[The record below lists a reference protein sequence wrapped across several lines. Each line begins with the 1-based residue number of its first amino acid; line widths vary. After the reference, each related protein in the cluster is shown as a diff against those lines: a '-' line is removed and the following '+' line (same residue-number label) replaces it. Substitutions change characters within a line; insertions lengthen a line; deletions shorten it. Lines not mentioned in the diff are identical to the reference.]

1 MNTGMAK
8 KQRTWLCDE
17 DCNHCAVVHNRQVSL
32 LMNTLRH
39 TYGDDIEEIGNEIC
53 PNLCCCADCHIDD
66 YCHIGDDDGK
76 RLCEIDNLSR
86 ELAQKFRRKFGIKR
100 R

>member
-1 MNTGMAK
+1 MAK

-17 DCNHCAVVHNRQVSL
+17 DCNHCAVIRNRPVSL
-32 LMNTLRH
+32 LMNTLLH
-39 TYGDDIEEIGNEIC
+39 IYGDEIEEIGNEIC

-66 YCHIGDDDGK
+66 YCHIADDDGK
-76 RLCEIDNLSR
+76 GICEIDKLSR
-86 ELAQKFRRKFGIKR
+86 KLAQKFRPKFGIKR

>member
-1 MNTGMAK
+1 MQPLRGSSQSPGVTV
-8 KQRTWLCDE
+8 DE
-17 DCNHCAVVHNRQVSL
+17 HAL
-32 LMNTLRH
+32 H